1 MIHDLSE
8 GTKHFLDFVA
18 LLGVAVAGVSLAT
31 AATFMALLAAT
42 CSVIWFAVRMYDRV
56 KYGPGMGE

>member
-8 GTKHFLDFVA
+8 GTKHFLDFLA
-18 LLGVAVAGVSLAT
+18 LTGAVVAGISLAS
-31 AATFMALLAAT
+31 AAIFMSLLAAT
-42 CSVIWFAVRMYDRV
+42 CSVIWFAVRIFDRI